1 VQQEKDQDEGIK
13 VENNNNNNNNKTL
26 VEDVVGA
33 MAR

>member
-1 VQQEKDQDEGIK
+1 VQQEKYQDEGIK
-13 VENNNNNNNNKTL
+13 VENNNKNKKTL